1 MATVLNNEDQLK
13 DAFKAA
19 IVEVL
24 QERKDLIR
32 DIIEEII
39 EDAALVRG
47 IEQGLASPS
56 VTREQIFELLEP
68 AN

>member
-1 MATVLNNEDQLK
+1 MATVLNNDDQLK

-39 EDAALVRG
+39 EDAALVRA
-47 IEQGLASPS
+47 IEQGLASAS

>member
-1 MATVLNNEDQLK
+1 MATVLNNEEQLK

-32 DIIEEII
+32 DIIEEVI
-39 EDAALVRG
+39 EDSAFAQAIDEG
-47 IEQGLASPS
+47 MASPKVS
-56 VTREQIFELLEP
+56 REQIFDLLEP
-68 AN
+68 AT